1 MAVENEGQ
9 SAATGTEVENNGAG
23 ASSANDGVDL
33 ALALAEALE
42 REESEKALRV
52 KAESDR
58 DNYKLGLL
66 KAKGKTATGGTEGTE
81 IISPEATSAIEKLLL
96 RNKELETAAANRSQT
111 SSGGQGASTETTM
124 TVGDNM
130 LSAAQVQDL
139 KARGKSDEWIARF
152 KANLQK
158 AGR

>member
-1 MAVENEGQ
+1 MAVENENQ
-9 SAATGTEVENNGAG
+9 EAAAGTEVENDGAG

-66 KAKGKTATGGTEGTE
+66 KAKGKTATDGNEGKET
-81 IISPEATSAIEKLLL
+81 ISPETTSAIEKLLL
-96 RNKELETAAANRSQT
+96 RNKELETAAVNRSQT
-111 SSGGQGASTETTM
+111 GSGGQGTSTETTFK
-124 TVGDNM
+124 VGDNM
-130 LSAAQVQDL
+130 LSDAQLQDL
-139 KARGKSDEWIARF
+139 KQRGWDDTKIALF
-152 KANLQK
+152 KKNLQK
-158 AGR
+158 TRT